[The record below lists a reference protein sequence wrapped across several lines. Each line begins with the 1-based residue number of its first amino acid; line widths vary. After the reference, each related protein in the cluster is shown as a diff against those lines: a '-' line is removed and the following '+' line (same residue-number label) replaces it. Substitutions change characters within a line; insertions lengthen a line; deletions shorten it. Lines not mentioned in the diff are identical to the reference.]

1 MVLSPSPPPSFP
13 SSLIFLCFSFKLEEM
28 EGGIIQTIVA
38 ASITL
43 LTVLL
48 IVIGVWLV
56 LILKDIRKLTGGA
69 TRIINNVEEFTA
81 KLNEPAN
88 FVSGLVQGLEK
99 GIEVIALIKK
109 FFTQKPKDGG
119 ERKNK

>member
-1 MVLSPSPPPSFP
+1 M
-13 SSLIFLCFSFKLEEM
+13 IFLCFSFKLKGM
-28 EGGIIQTIVA
+28 EGEIIQTIVA

-119 ERKNK
+119 ERKSK